1 MRDYRKLLHERLFAE
16 SIQFGSVVL
25 TVDLVWLFQHA
36 ILKVRGRI
44 VLRHWHRLG
53 RWCTV
58 L

>member
-44 VLRHWHRLG
+44 VLRH
-53 RWCTV
+53 
-58 L
+58 